1 MPIQLKASSPRSLMP
16 GAEFKILVA
25 DDSKLYTTLVKE
37 SLSSQPCTLLFA
49 KDGCEAL
56 ELFAEHKPPLVI
68 TDWIMPKLDGLELCR
83 RIRAEFPE
91 VYSYLMLLTSNEE
104 KESVIAGL
112 EAGADDYLSKPFHA
126 GELVARVRVG
136 RRVVELHR
144 QIQAKNRQLEEMALT
159 DSLTGLANRRAIEV
173 WAPRQLSAAA
183 RYGFSLWVAMADLDF
198 FKKINDEYG
207 HNAGDIVLQG
217 FAEILR
223 RNTRSSDIC
232 GRLGGEEFVAA
243 LTHVE
248 RKDVGGVIERIR
260 RTLEEQEFSFQCR
273 IIHATAS
280 FGVAGFQG
288 EKLADFASLVARADA
303 ALYSAK
309 QKGRNRV
316 EFEPRAV
323 NSAAKSAVT

>member
-1 MPIQLKASSPRSLMP
+1 MP
-16 GAEFKILVA
+16 GDEFKILVA
-25 DDSKLYTTLVKE
+25 EDSALYTVLLKE
-37 SLSSQPCTLLFA
+37 SLSSQPYTLLFA
-49 KDGCEAL
+49 KNGCEAI

-68 TDWIMPKLDGLELCR
+68 TDWVMPKLDGLQLCR
-83 RIRAEFPE
+83 RIRADFPE
-91 VYSYLMLLTSNEE
+91 IYSYLMLLTSNDE
-104 KESVIAGL
+104 KDSVIAGL

-126 GELVARVRVG
+126 GELLARVRVG
-136 RRVVELHR
+136 RRMVDLQRE
-144 QIQAKNRQLEEMALT
+144 IQSKNRQLEAMALT
-159 DSLTGLANRRAIEV
+159 DSLTGLPNRRAIDV
-173 WAPRQLSAAA
+173 WAPRALSAAA

-198 FKKINDEYG
+198 FKNINDEYG

-223 RNTRSSDIC
+223 RNTRASDIC
-232 GRLGGEEFVAA
+232 GRVGGEEFVLA

-260 RTLEEQEFSFQCR
+260 QTLEVREFSFQGK
-273 IIHATAS
+273 IIHATGS
-280 FGVAGFQG
+280 FGVAGFEG
-288 EKLADFASLVARADA
+288 EKLADFASLVVRADA

-323 NSAAKSAVT
+323 NSVAKSAVT

>member
-1 MPIQLKASSPRSLMP
+1 MPEE
-16 GAEFKILVA
+16 EFKILVA
-25 DDSKLYTTLVKE
+25 DDSTLYVRLVKE
-37 SLSSQPCTLLFA
+37 SLSSEPCTLLFA
-49 KDGCEAL
+49 KNGCEAM
-56 ELFAEHKPPLVI
+56 ETFAEHKPPLVI
-68 TDWIMPKLDGLELCR
+68 TDWVMPKVDGLELCR
-83 RIRAEFPE
+83 RIRADFPE
-91 VYSYLMLLTSNEE
+91 VYPYLMLLTSNDE
-104 KESVIAGL
+104 KESIIAGL

-144 QIQAKNRQLEEMALT
+144 QIQAKNRQLQAMALT
-159 DSLTGLANRRAIEV
+159 DSLTGLPNRRAIDV
-173 WAPRQLSAAA
+173 WAPRELSAAA

-198 FKKINDEYG
+198 FKKINDQYG

-232 GRLGGEEFVAA
+232 GRVGGEEFLLA

-260 RTLEEQEFSFQCR
+260 KALEEQEFSFQGK
-273 IIHATAS
+273 ILHATAS

-288 EKLADFASLVARADA
+288 EKLADFASLLARADA

-309 QKGRNRV
+309 RKGRNNV
-316 EFEPRAV
+316 EFEPSVLHSR
-323 NSAAKSAVT
+323 AKSAVT

>member
-1 MPIQLKASSPRSLMP
+1 MP
-16 GAEFKILVA
+16 GAEFTILVA
-25 DDSKLYTTLVKE
+25 DDSTLYTMLVKE

-49 KDGCEAL
+49 KNGCEAI
-56 ELFAEHKPPLVI
+56 ELFAKHKPAMVI
-68 TDWIMPKLDGLELCR
+68 TDWVMPKVDGLELCR
-83 RIRAEFPE
+83 RIRADFRE

-144 QIQAKNRQLEEMALT
+144 EIQSKNRQLEAMALT
-159 DSLTGLANRRAIEV
+159 DSLTGLPNRRAIDV

-183 RYGFSLWVAMADLDF
+183 RYGFPLWVAMADLDF
-198 FKKINDEYG
+198 FKKINDTYG

-223 RNTRSSDIC
+223 RNSRASDIC
-232 GRLGGEEFVAA
+232 GRVGGEEFLLA

-248 RKDVGGVIERIR
+248 RNNVGGVIERIR
-260 RTLEEQEFSFQCR
+260 RTLEEQEFSFQGK
-273 IIHATAS
+273 IVHATAS
-280 FGVAGFQG
+280 FGVAGFHG

-309 QKGRNRV
+309 HNGRNAV
-316 EFEPRAV
+316 EFEAGALIP
-323 NSAAKSAVT
+323 AAKAAVT

>member
-1 MPIQLKASSPRSLMP
+1 MS

-25 DDSKLYTTLVKE
+25 DDSPLYVMLVKE

-49 KDGCEAL
+49 KNGCEAI
-56 ELFAEHKPPLVI
+56 ELFAEHKPAMVI
-68 TDWIMPKLDGLELCR
+68 TDWVMPKVDGLELCR
-83 RIRAEFPE
+83 RIRADFPE
-91 VYSYLMLLTSNEE
+91 VYSYLMLLTSNDE
-104 KESVIAGL
+104 KENVIAGL
-112 EAGADDYLSKPFHA
+112 DAGADDYLSKPFHA

-136 RRVVELHR
+136 RRLVELQR
-144 QIQAKNRQLEEMALT
+144 EIQSKNRQLETMALT
-159 DSLTGLANRRAIEV
+159 DSLTGLPNRRAIDV
-173 WAPRQLSAAA
+173 WAPRELSAAS

-223 RNTRSSDIC
+223 RNTRASDIC

-243 LTHVE
+243 LTHAE
-248 RKDVGGVIERIR
+248 RKDVGGIIERIR
-260 RTLEEQEFSFQCR
+260 STLEEQEFSFQGK

-288 EKLADFASLVARADA
+288 DKLTDFAALAARADV

-316 EFEPRAV
+316 EFEPRAL

>member
-1 MPIQLKASSPRSLMP
+1 MP

-83 RIRAEFPE
+83 RIRADFPE
-91 VYSYLMLLTSNEE
+91 VYSYIMLLTSNEE

-112 EAGADDYLSKPFHA
+112 DAGADDYLSKPFHS
-126 GELVARVRVG
+126 GELLARVGVG
-136 RRVVELHR
+136 RRVVGLHR
-144 QIQAKNRQLEEMALT
+144 EIQSKNRQLEAMALT
-159 DSLTGLANRRAIEV
+159 DSLTGLPNRRAIDV
-173 WAPRQLSAAA
+173 WAPRALSAAI
-183 RYGFSLWVAMADLDF
+183 RYEFQMWVVMADLDF
-198 FKKINDEYG
+198 FKKINDEHG

-223 RNTRSSDIC
+223 RNTRASDIC
-232 GRLGGEEFVAA
+232 GRVGGEEFVLA

-248 RKDVGGVIERIR
+248 RKDVGNAIERIR
-260 RTLEEQEFSFQCR
+260 RTLEKQEFSFQGK
-273 IIHATAS
+273 ITHATAS

-288 EKLADFASLVARADA
+288 EKLADFTSLVARADA

-316 EFEPRAV
+316 EFEPGAF
-323 NSAAKSAVT
+323 KSAG

>member
-1 MPIQLKASSPRSLMP
+1 MS
-16 GAEFKILVA
+16 GEEFKILVA
-25 DDSKLYTTLVKE
+25 DDSALYTRLVKE
-37 SLSSQPCTLLFA
+37 TLSSQACSLLFA

-68 TDWIMPKLDGLELCR
+68 TDWVMPKVDGLELCR
-83 RIRAEFPE
+83 RIRADFPE
-91 VYSYLMLLTSNEE
+91 VYSYLMLLTSNDE
-104 KESVIAGL
+104 KESVVAGL
-112 EAGADDYLSKPFHA
+112 QAGADDYLSKPFHP
-126 GELVARVRVG
+126 GELVARVGVG
-136 RRVVELHR
+136 RRVIELQR
-144 QIQAKNRQLEEMALT
+144 EIQSKNRQLEAMALT
-159 DSLTGLANRRAIEV
+159 DSLTGLPNRRAIDA
-173 WAPRQLSAAA
+173 WAPRQISAAA
-183 RYGFSLWVAMADLDF
+183 RYGFPLWIAMADLDF
-198 FKKINDEYG
+198 FKKINDGYG

-223 RNTRSSDIC
+223 RNTRASDIC
-232 GRLGGEEFVAA
+232 GRVGGEEFLVG

-260 RTLEEQEFSFQCR
+260 RTLEEQEFSFQGK

-280 FGVAGFQG
+280 FGVAGLHG

-316 EFEPRAV
+316 EFESGAL
-323 NSAAKSAVT
+323 NLAAKSAVT

>member
-1 MPIQLKASSPRSLMP
+1 MS

-25 DDSKLYTTLVKE
+25 DDSPLYTMLVKE

-49 KDGCEAL
+49 KNGCEAI
-56 ELFAEHKPPLVI
+56 ELFAEHNPAMVI
-68 TDWIMPKLDGLELCR
+68 TDWVMPKVDGLELCR

-159 DSLTGLANRRAIEV
+159 DSLTRLANRRAIDV
-173 WAPRQLSAAA
+173 WAPRELSAAA

-198 FKKINDEYG
+198 FKKINDEFG

-248 RKDVGGVIERIR
+248 RRDVGGVIERIR
-260 RTLEEQEFSFQCR
+260 RALEEQAFSFQGK
-273 IIHATAS
+273 IFHATAS

-316 EFEPRAV
+316 EFEPGAFK
-323 NSAAKSAVT
+323 SAAKSAVT

>member
-1 MPIQLKASSPRSLMP
+1 MP
-16 GAEFKILVA
+16 GPEFKILVA
-25 DDSKLYTTLVKE
+25 DDSILYATLVKE

-49 KDGCEAL
+49 KNGCEAI
-56 ELFAEHKPPLVI
+56 ELFAEHKPAMVI
-68 TDWIMPKLDGLELCR
+68 TDWVMPKVDGLELCR

-159 DSLTGLANRRAIEV
+159 DSLTGLANRRAIDV

-207 HNAGDIVLQG
+207 HHAGDIVLQG

-248 RKDVGGVIERIR
+248 HKHVGGVIERIR
-260 RTLEEQEFSFQCR
+260 RTLEEQEFSFQGK

>member
-1 MPIQLKASSPRSLMP
+1 MS

-25 DDSKLYTTLVKE
+25 DDSPIYIMLVKE
-37 SLSSQPCTLLFA
+37 SLSSQPCTLLLA
-49 KDGCEAL
+49 KNGCEAID
-56 ELFAEHKPPLVI
+56 LFAEHKPAMVI
-68 TDWIMPKLDGLELCR
+68 TDWVMPKVDGLELCR

-91 VYSYLMLLTSNEE
+91 VYSYSMLLTSNEE

-159 DSLTGLANRRAIEV
+159 DSLTGLANRRAIDV

-207 HNAGDIVLQG
+207 HHAGDIVLQG

-232 GRLGGEEFVAA
+232 GRVGGEEFLVA

-248 RKDVGGVIERIR
+248 RNNAGGVIERIR
-260 RTLEEQEFSFQCR
+260 RTIEQQEFSFQGK

-280 FGVAGFQG
+280 FGVA
-288 EKLADFASLVARADA
+288 
-303 ALYSAK
+303 
-309 QKGRNRV
+309 
-316 EFEPRAV
+316 
-323 NSAAKSAVT
+323 

>member
-1 MPIQLKASSPRSLMP
+1 MP
-16 GAEFKILVA
+16 GDEFKILVA
-25 DDSKLYTTLVKE
+25 DDSALYTKLVKE

-49 KDGCEAL
+49 KNGCEAI
-56 ELFAEHKPPLVI
+56 ELFAEHKPAMVI
-68 TDWIMPKLDGLELCR
+68 TDWVMPKIDGLELCR
-83 RIRAEFPE
+83 RIRAEFSE
-91 VYSYLMLLTSNEE
+91 VYSYLMLLTSNDE

-112 EAGADDYLSKPFHA
+112 EAGADDYLSKPFHS

-144 QIQAKNRQLEEMALT
+144 QIQAKNRQLEAMALT
-159 DSLTGLANRRAIEV
+159 DSLTGLPNRRAIDV
-173 WAPRQLSAAA
+173 WAPRELSAAA
-183 RYGFSLWVAMADLDF
+183 RYGFSLWVAMADVDF
-198 FKKINDEYG
+198 FKKINDQYG
-207 HNAGDIVLQG
+207 HNGGDIVLQG

-232 GRLGGEEFVAA
+232 GRIGGEEFVLA
-243 LTHVE
+243 LTHAE

-260 RTLEEQEFSFQCR
+260 RTLEQREFSFQGK

-309 QKGRNRV
+309 QKGRNGI
-316 EFEPRAV
+316 EFEPPALT
-323 NSAAKSAVT
+323 SAAKSAVT